1 MILLVFLALLNLLA
15 AQTRNREIFGSFS
28 AFFSVGNNSP
38 PPGEGWV
45 VVGGG
50 VAGGVAGDR

>member
-1 MILLVFLALLNLLA
+1 MILLVFLMFFLIW
-15 AQTRNREIFGSFS
+15 TRGRPVFQINAGICTKMSI
-28 AFFSVGNNSP
+28 GNNSP